1 MESRSETVT
10 NGISGPDYAS
20 PEAVEEQVTAVAT
33 GEESPPQETAADPVL
48 QSPIYKLAEQLIT
61 EAGKAA
67 ELTKSEAI
75 QEAEADAAKIRADAE
90 AEAREQVLEP
100 ARAEAEAKS
109 RTVIA
114 EAERE
119 AQRVLK
125 SASEEAQELVQAAT
139 QSATHI
145 ESETKARVQ
154 RLTDTVTEEIRSALR
169 DINDLLP
176 PSLLP
181 TSEES
186 AEHSGDPLE
195 EIAASV
201 PLEREDGVEETSAPG
216 SVGTR

>member
-1 MESRSETVT
+1 M
-10 NGISGPDYAS
+10 
-20 PEAVEEQVTAVAT
+20 
-33 GEESPPQETAADPVL
+33 L

-67 ELTKSEAI
+67 ELTRSEAI
-75 QEAEADAAKIRADAE
+75 QEAEAEAARIRAQAE

-109 RTVIA
+109 RTIIA
-114 EAERE
+114 QAEQE

-125 SASEEAQELVQAAT
+125 SATEEAREMVQTAK

-154 RLTDTVTEEIRSALR
+154 RLTDTVTEEIRLALG

-176 PSLLP
+176 PSQ
-181 TSEES
+181 ES
-186 AEHSGDPLE
+186 AEHSSEQLE
-195 EIAASV
+195 EIAASA

-216 SVGTR
+216 SIGTR

>member
-1 MESRSETVT
+1 MERTGETLT
-10 NGISGPDYAS
+10 NGLSGPDYAS
-20 PEAVEEQVTAVAT
+20 PEAGEEQVTAVANAN
-33 GEESPPQETAADPVL
+33 ESPPEETEADPVL
-48 QSPIYKLAEQLIT
+48 QSSIYKLAEQLIT
-61 EAGKAA
+61 EAGTAA

-75 QEAEADAAKIRADAE
+75 QEAEAEAAKIRADAE
-90 AEAREQVLEP
+90 LEAREQVLEP

-109 RTVIA
+109 RTIVSNA
-114 EAERE
+114 EQE

-125 SASEEAQELVQAAT
+125 SAAEEAQELVQAAR
-139 QSATHI
+139 QSASHI

-154 RLTDTVTEEIRSALR
+154 RLTDAVTEEIRSALK

-176 PSLLP
+176 S
-181 TSEES
+181 SEES
-186 AEHSGDPLE
+186 SEHSDDQLA

>member
-10 NGISGPDYAS
+10 NGLSGPDYAS
-20 PEAVEEQVTAVAT
+20 PEAAEEQVTAVAN
-33 GEESPPQETAADPVL
+33 GKESPPEETEVDPVL

-67 ELTKSEAI
+67 ELTKAEAI
-75 QEAEADAAKIRADAE
+75 QGAEVEAAKILADAE
-90 AEAREQVLEP
+90 LEAREQVLEP

-109 RTVIA
+109 RTIIA
-114 EAERE
+114 QAEQE

-125 SASEEAQELVQAAT
+125 SASEEAQELVQAAK
-139 QSATHI
+139 QSAGHI
-145 ESETKARVQ
+145 ESETTARVQ

-176 PSLLP
+176 PS
-181 TSEES
+181 EES
-186 AEHSGDPLE
+186 AEHSGDQLD
-195 EIAASV
+195 EIAATV

-216 SVGTR
+216 PIGTR